1 MADRDEHGRFLP
13 GCKPGPGRPR
23 KRYSAVE
30 LRKAVLKAVTPEEV
44 AAIVRAL
51 LSRAMDGDVA
61 AAREVLNR
69 VLGPPI
75 EADLLERLERL
86 ERAIHEQISR

>member
-1 MADRDEHGRFLP
+1 
-13 GCKPGPGRPR
+13 
-23 KRYSAVE
+23 